1 MDRTAV
7 LMEWARALL
16 ARGEVPPSERALRE
30 IGARGAI
37 PAHLRTPDLDRWAR
51 VIQHLLWLV
60 NQGHPAPVADALRL
74 DPDGPPVGPMHQPS
88 GPMHQPSGPMHQP
101 SGPMHQPSGPM
112 HQPSGPM
119 HQPSGPM
126 HQPSGPMHQPSAVG
140 QDLSVAP
147 VDAVPPPRSAAEHSQ
162 ATTSLRTGQPG
173 NTGPEE
179 PQQSAAPP
187 PNESPREKVQRLLMW
202 RDAQGLS
209 ELKDRHIRQV
219 VNAEPRRIAEVAA
232 GLPASLKSLA
242 EQIAGELGLQAGDT
256 VSGAA
261 TEATAHTPQ
270 PAGAHGG
277 GNADHNAAGTGASA
291 PATSQAQDS
300 QSFSSGALSS
310 GAPSPEP
317 PSPEA
322 LSPEALN
329 PGALTWNDPI
339 ALDNAMNQFA
349 PVDLTRPQ
357 AEPGQIRT
365 SPTRD
370 GVGVRLT
377 WDKQTGPY
385 VEYRIVSDDD
395 HQPISPEHA
404 DVVGITDRTVFT
416 DTRAFHTAVRHYRI
430 WANIGSDQDSAR
442 AEQPVLVAEA
452 SVVTRPDEVVIRE
465 DEGRV
470 IGQWTLPHGVR
481 RVLVHRVPQERA
493 GAGAGSPEFRI
504 CANENNLGGFV
515 DYDAEPGRKYHYQLQ
530 VEAEGSSQLSFPTS
544 VPVTTSAVLEPVVD
558 LDCELGEDEDAQ
570 FTLAWTPPPI
580 GHVEIYRTQNG
591 PRAGADNDTV
601 SQEALPQMGLRSEDQ
616 LAHPVQP
623 DGGKSRMQE
632 VPWPRGWSRTYFTP
646 VTLLDGQAR
655 VGRTISRVRTS
666 PVTDAKLIERVSQ
679 QVLTMAWP
687 AGAANVKVYSGPIGQ
702 SAEETITSSQP
713 IAEISADAYERFGGL
728 HFSQPLDPL
737 GCDLHLVS
745 VAFSEGSSVEG
756 RPTTITSPPLLKI
769 NYTVQVQPGGD
780 GRPWALIA
788 MTTDLHQQGEP
799 PMAFVFNHER
809 LPLDINDGQQL
820 PVMPQTGGHASQR
833 FRPTIGP
840 DTGEIW
846 WAAALPSNQGWMRL
860 FIDFTPPSGTI
871 AVLDPPVHL
880 LRIGNPS

>member
-37 PAHLRTPDLDRWAR
+37 PAHVRTPDLDRWAR

-74 DPDGPPVGPMHQPS
+74 DPDGPPVGPVHQ
-88 GPMHQPSGPMHQP
+88 Q
-101 SGPMHQPSGPM
+101 
-112 HQPSGPM
+112 
-119 HQPSGPM
+119 
-126 HQPSGPMHQPSAVG
+126 SGPMHQPSAPVHQQSAPMHQASG
-140 QDLSVAP
+140 PMHQPSAPMHQPSAP
-147 VDAVPPPRSAAEHSQ
+147 VHQQSAPAQDPAAPPVSAVPPPRSVAERSQ
-162 ATTSLRTGQPG
+162 ATTSLQTGRSGNAGPG
-173 NTGPEE
+173 EAQQTAA
-179 PQQSAAPP
+179 PQPP

-209 ELKDRHIRQV
+209 ELKDRHIRQI
-219 VNAEPRRIAEVAA
+219 VNAEPRRIDEVAA
-232 GLPASLKSLA
+232 GLPASLKPLA
-242 EQIAGELGLQAGDT
+242 ERIAGELGLPAGGT
-256 VSGAA
+256 GAGTA
-261 TEATAHTPQ
+261 PGTDPEATAHTQQ
-270 PAGAHGG
+270 PAEAPAGG
-277 GNADHNAAGTGASA
+277 STEHSAAGTGAPE
-291 PATSQAQDS
+291 PATPQTSDPQ
-300 QSFSSGALSS
+300 
-310 GAPSPEP
+310 APSPGD
-317 PSPEA
+317 
-322 LSPEALN
+322 LN

-370 GVGVRLT
+370 GAGVRLT
-377 WDKQTGPY
+377 WDGQTGPY

-430 WANIGSDQDSAR
+430 WANIGADQDSAR

-470 IGQWTLPHGVR
+470 IGQWTLPQGVR
-481 RVLVHRVPQERA
+481 RVLVYRVPQERA
-493 GAGAGSPEFRI
+493 GAGTGSPEFRI

-558 LDCELGEDEDAQ
+558 LDCELGDDENAQ

-666 PVTDAKLIERVSQ
+666 PVTDARLIERVSQ

-702 SAEETITSSQP
+702 SAEETIASSQP
-713 IAEISADAYERFGGL
+713 IAEISSDAYERFGGL

-769 NYTVQVQPGGD
+769 NYTVQIQPGGD

-833 FRPTIGP
+833 FRPAIGP

-846 WAAALPSNQGWMRL
+846 WAAALPSEHGWMRL